1 MLQWLKRYPWRSG
14 GGAVSLLLLA
24 VVIGRALDR
33 PAPLPPAPV
42 VQPRIESVSA
52 LGRLEPAG
60 DVRKLAAPMGSMGG
74 SPRISSLSVQEG
86 DRVKRGQIL
95 ATFDNRPGLLA
106 DLAAINARI
115 GTLDRSIAMQR
126 REVSRYREASR
137 EGAASMVLL
146 EEKQDELVTFEGQRR
161 QALAEKRGIEVD
173 LKDSQLR
180 SPIDGTVLR
189 VYARPGERPGSDGIL
204 SVGAS
209 DRMEAIAEVYESDI
223 GRIRVG
229 QSASLIS
236 ENGGFSGKLKAEVL
250 RISPQ
255 IRQRDVLSTDPTGD
269 ADARIVEVRL
279 ALDPADAKRVQ
290 QLSGLKV
297 IARFEP

>member
-1 MLQWLKRYPWRSG
+1 MLEWLKRYPLRSG
-14 GGAVSLLLLA
+14 GGAVALLLLA
-24 VVIGRALDR
+24 VAIGRALDR
-33 PAPLPPAPV
+33 PAPVTPAPV

-60 DVRKLAAPMGSMGG
+60 DVRKLAAPMGAMGG

-137 EGAASMVLL
+137 EGASSMVLL
-146 EEKQDELVTFEGQRR
+146 EEKQDELATFEGQRR
-161 QALAEKRGIEVD
+161 EALAEKRGIEVD

-189 VYARPGERPGSDGIL
+189 VYASPGERPGSDGIL

-223 GRIRVG
+223 DRIRLG

-269 ADARIVEVRL
+269 AEARIVEVRL

>member
-1 MLQWLKRYPWRSG
+1 MLEWLKRYPLRSG
-14 GGAVSLLLLA
+14 GGAVALLLLA
-24 VVIGRALDR
+24 VAIGRALDR
-33 PAPLPPAPV
+33 PAPVTPAPV

-223 GRIRVG
+223 DRIRLG

>member
-1 MLQWLKRYPWRSG
+1 MLEWLKRYPLRSG
-14 GGAVSLLLLA
+14 GGAVALLLLA
-24 VVIGRALDR
+24 VAIGRALDR
-33 PAPLPPAPV
+33 PAPVTPAPV

-74 SPRISSLSVQEG
+74 SPRISGLSVQEG

-223 GRIRVG
+223 GRIRLG